1 MKTTLLALFFL
12 LLGCTIIQPP
22 NTPSGKPEI
31 VFPAGIQKQKI
42 RDLLVQAFSNK
53 GFEVKRADEYSILLG
68 RRSNSLA
75 GVIVFGS
82 GYDGVPEMR
91 VNISTVD
98 TVEGV
103 RAIFALS
110 YVTNP
115 GSAFEKV
122 TDVSNWRDG
131 QQLQQELWE
140 LKANLTRSREVAP

>member
-1 MKTTLLALFFL
+1 M
-12 LLGCTIIQPP
+12 
-22 NTPSGKPEI
+22 
-31 VFPAGIQKQKI
+31 
-42 RDLLVQAFSNK
+42 
-53 GFEVKRADEYSILLG
+53 
-68 RRSNSLA
+68 
-75 GVIVFGS
+75 IVFGS

-98 TVEGV
+98 TVEGR

-140 LKANLTRSREVAP
+140 LKANLTRSREVAS